1 MLSLAIYLTAFLSL
15 ALWFLFKEQKSVR
28 SVFGK
33 IFISSFLGY
42 TALAFL
48 WPSTS
53 SYSLVMDYA
62 FLFGGGFFLNTFS
75 SNKIVF
81 TVFTFLLASG
91 YYYGVKGVD
100 PFSFFGSD
108 NKNTPTTMKTSTA
121 PKNLDPQSEL
131 LIEVANGHQMTELQA
146 IVDKYSLDVELAFNV
161 QSGDITELDDYYAV
175 NIPDGQLEAYDAIV
189 NDLQN
194 SGLVDYIEANEQI
207 QLDPSETAQAVEP
220 LRRSYGVNDP
230 DLAKVWG
237 FDAMQVG
244 KFYEFIQKNKI
255 KAKRKA
261 KIAIIDTGV
270 DAEHEDLKG
279 NFVSTNSAYNN
290 DPHGHGTHCAGIAAA
305 VSNNAKGIASFS
317 PNNEFVEVTSIQVFG
332 KYGNTSQRRII
343 NGMLEAADAGADVL
357 SMSLGG
363 PSNDRTQRAYK
374 EAVDYANK
382 KGAIVVAAAGNENID
397 AALRAPASVEG
408 VITVSAIDE
417 TLQKATFSNTI
428 NSLKMGIAA
437 PGVQVYSTMP
447 DGAYEYMNGTSM
459 ATPYVAGLL
468 GVMKAL
474 RPKLTTKEAYLI
486 LSQTGI
492 TTKDGAKTGQLIN
505 PTTAVQKLLK

>member
-1 MLSLAIYLTAFLSL
+1 MLSLAIYLTSFLSL
-15 ALWFLFKEQKSVR
+15 ALWFLFKEQKSAR
-28 SVFGK
+28 SIFGK
-33 IFISSFLGY
+33 IFLTSFVGY

-48 WPSTS
+48 LPTTS

-81 TVFTFLLASG
+81 AILTFIAVSG
-91 YYYGVKGVD
+91 YYYGVKGID
-100 PFSFFGSD
+100 PFSFGTA
-108 NKNTPTTMKTSTA
+108 KKTTTTQTMTPN
-121 PKNLDPQSEL
+121 NLDPQSEL
-131 LIEVANGHQMTELQA
+131 LIEVANGHQMAELKS
-146 IVDKYSLDVELAFNV
+146 IVDKYNLEAELAFNL
-161 QSGDITELDDYYAV
+161 QSGDITELDDYYAL
-175 NIPDGQLEAYDAIV
+175 NIPDGQLEQYDAIV
-189 NDLQN
+189 NELQN

-220 LRRSYGVNDP
+220 MRRSYGVNDP
-230 DLAKVWG
+230 ELAKVWG
-237 FDAMQVG
+237 FDAMEVG

-279 NFVSTNSAYNN
+279 NFVSTNAAYNE

-305 VSNNAKGIASFS
+305 VSNNARGIASFS
-317 PNNEFVEVTSIQVFG
+317 PNNEFVEVTSIQVFN

-343 NGMLEAADAGADVL
+343 NGMLEAADAGANVL

-374 EAVDYANK
+374 EAVNYANK
-382 KGAIVVAAAGNENID
+382 KGAIVVVAAGNDNMD
-397 AALRAPASVEG
+397 AALKAPASVDG
-408 VITVSAIDE
+408 VITVSAIDV
-417 TLQKATFSNTI
+417 TLEKAKFSNTI

-447 DGAYEYMNGTSM
+447 NGTYDYMNGTSM

-468 GVMKAL
+468 GVMKAIK
-474 RPKLTTKEAYLI
+474 PNLTTKEAYDI
-486 LSQTGI
+486 LNQTGI
-492 TTKDGAKTGQLIN
+492 NTKGGLQTGQLIN
-505 PTTAVQKLLK
+505 PTTAVQELLK

>member
-1 MLSLAIYLTAFLSL
+1 MLALTIYLTSFLSL
-15 ALWFLFKEQKSVR
+15 ALWFLFKEQKSIR

-33 IFISSFLGY
+33 IFLTSFVGY

-48 WPSTS
+48 LPGIS

-81 TVFTFLLASG
+81 AILTFIAVSG
-91 YYYGVKGVD
+91 YYYGVKGID
-100 PFSFFGSD
+100 PFSFGTTT
-108 NKNTPTTMKTSTA
+108 NNNTIQTTTPT
-121 PKNLDPQSEL
+121 NLDPQSEL
-131 LIEVANGHQMTELQA
+131 LIEVANGHQMAELQS
-146 IVDKYSLDVELAFNV
+146 IVDKYSLEAELAFNV
-161 QSGDITELDDYYAV
+161 QSGDITELDDYYAL
-175 NIPDGQLEAYDAIV
+175 NIPEGQLEQYDAIV
-189 NDLQN
+189 KELQN

-207 QLDPSETAQAVEP
+207 QLDPNETAQAVEP
-220 LRRSYGVNDP
+220 MRRSYGVNDP
-230 DLAKVWG
+230 ELAKVWG
-237 FDAMQVG
+237 FDAMQVD
-244 KFYEFIQKNKI
+244 KFYEFVQKNKI

-279 NFVSTNSAYNN
+279 NFVSTNAAYNE

-305 VSNNAKGIASFS
+305 VSNNARGIASFS

-343 NGMLEAADAGADVL
+343 NGMLEAADAGANVL

-374 EAVDYANK
+374 EAVNYANK
-382 KGAIVVAAAGNENID
+382 KGAIVVVAAGNENVD
-397 AALRAPASVEG
+397 AALRAPASVDG
-408 VITVSAIDE
+408 VITVSAIDLSLE
-417 TLQKATFSNTI
+417 KAKFSNTI

-447 DGAYEYMNGTSM
+447 NGAYDYMNGTSM

-468 GVMKAL
+468 GVMKAIK
-474 RPKLTTKEAYLI
+474 PNLTTKEAYNV

-492 TTKDGAKTGQLIN
+492 KTKDGVKTGQLIN
-505 PTTAVQKLLK
+505 PTAAVQKLLK